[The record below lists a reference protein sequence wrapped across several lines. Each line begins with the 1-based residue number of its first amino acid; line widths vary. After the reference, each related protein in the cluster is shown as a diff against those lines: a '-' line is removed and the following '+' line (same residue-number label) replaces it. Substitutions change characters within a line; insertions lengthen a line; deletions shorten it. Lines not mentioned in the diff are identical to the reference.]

1 MTDDTVERLESY
13 FLNDPENGGESLL
26 LLAVHHLRNPGLDT
40 ASAEWA
46 AHKIE
51 AALQAF
57 YGGDRVIEKALRM
70 KRGDIRAAMT
80 RRGYDPVLRVPWPVS
95 IVFRVETALRAGETT
110 TDDSAFETVAEAIRQ
125 KPPRGV
131 RWTRDNVKRTFY
143 KHRAPAAEHVAALR
157 RRLRLSQI

>member
-13 FLNDPENGGESLL
+13 FLNDPKNGGESLL

-40 ASAEWA
+40 SSAEWT

-57 YGGDRVIEKALRM
+57 YGGEQPIEKALRM

-80 RRGYDPVLRVPWPVS
+80 RRGYDPALRVPWPVS
-95 IVFRVETALRAGETT
+95 IVFRVETALRAGEKT
-110 TDDSAFETVAEAIRQ
+110 TDDEVFETVAEAIRQ

-131 RWTRDNVKRTFY
+131 RWTRDSVKRAY
-143 KHRAPAAEHVAALR
+143 YQHKAPAAGHVAALR
-157 RRLRLSQI
+157 RRLGLSQI